1 MGRIQY
7 WRDTVHERRDSG
19 LKKFRTRGIQEMR
32 DTGIRSGTR
41 FYALYVYCVSYKK
54 MSQIFKQIKKFMTH
68 TL

>member
-19 LKKFRTRGIQEMR
+19 LKEFRTRGIQERR

-41 FYALYVYCVSYKK
+41 FYAFYVCH
-54 MSQIFKQIKKFMTH
+54 IKK
-68 TL
+68 

>member
-41 FYALYVYCVSYKK
+41 FYAFYVCH
-54 MSQIFKQIKKFMTH
+54 IKK
-68 TL
+68 LGKYSNK